1 MSSPIHKFLFSPPPS
16 PPRDAADR
24 ETTSKHGLTSLKS
37 MLLPTELIPRS
48 TLALDASASGS
59 TSDLK
64 ARSPRT
70 PQQRHFAFESYPSPL
85 RGLPGSTAPHVAI
98 HLVEDVEATP
108 RGATATA
115 PQPST
120 PRRVKNPLNLKISTP
135 PYLPSNV
142 PSSPQA
148 SSLSSM
154 MPGSLP
160 RPVIRLLFLVSLL
173 ASSIIILTF
182 VPGARLPSLK
192 AASISRRLAL
202 APDGRAYV
210 DVANEPRSWT
220 DAIDRDYTPPQIRAP
235 HMMKR
240 SRSLNARRELDSM
253 VPHRE

>member
-48 TLALDASASGS
+48 TLTLDASASGS

-98 HLVEDVEATP
+98 RLVEDVEATP
-108 RGATATA
+108 RGATA

-120 PRRVKNPLNLKISTP
+120 PRRVKNPNNLKISTP

-142 PSSPQA
+142 PSSPQV
-148 SSLSSM
+148 SSLSM

-160 RPVIRLLFLVSLL
+160 RPVVRLLFLVALL
-173 ASSIIILTF
+173 ASSILILTF

-240 SRSLNARRELDSM
+240 SRSLLSARRELDSM